1 MELFEACNSIID
13 KVYEQGSKMTEDEA
27 LVLKKNLDNS
37 KGMCYYALGLL
48 MNSSCR
54 IHHVF
59 GFKGYD
65 EMQKEA
71 FNLLEQ
77 AMDDEL
83 PDAYFW
89 MGEIKS
95 GLFGKFPM
103 DIDNAKEMYEKYYNL
118 KFGAIPENSILIE
131 WDEFVKEKNERFKDL
146 CFIEKYK
153 SINPHNV
160 DTSGHDDAYYE
171 SLSKDND
178 DED

>member
-13 KVYEQGSKMTEDEA
+13 KIYDQGSKMTEEETF
-27 LVLKKNLDNS
+27 VLKKNLDNN

-54 IHHVF
+54 LNHFF

-77 AMDDEL
+77 AMVNEF

-89 MGEIKS
+89 MGEIKT

-103 DIDNAKEMYEKYYNL
+103 DIDNAKEMYEKYYIL
-118 KFGAIPENSILIE
+118 KFGSIPEDNIFTE
-131 WDEFVKEKNERFKDL
+131 WDEFLKQKTERFDNL

-160 DTSGHDDAYYE
+160 DTSSHDDAYYE
-171 SLSKDND
+171 SLSENND
-178 DED
+178 DEE